1 MPTYQLYRNGEP
13 TPRRASHPGVPLW
26 PGVSLS
32 DGMEQLTAGNPVQLP
47 TDDGDAAALL
57 EAPQD

>member
-1 MPTYQLYRNGEP
+1 
-13 TPRRASHPGVPLW
+13 VPLW